1 MLVVNRF
8 EVPEEDEQGFVD
20 RGKAALAALGACPGF
35 VRGRLGR
42 ALDERERWV
51 LTTEWESVGTYRRA
65 LSNFDVKMYG
75 TPLLAAALPEAS
87 AFEVL
92 LDASPGEVAE
102 HGGDLAP
109 DGPRGG

>member
-8 EVPEEDEQGFVD
+8 DVAEDGEELFLEQ
-20 RGKAALAALGACPGF
+20 GKAALTALGACRGF

-42 ALDERERWV
+42 AVDEPGRWV
-51 LTTEWESVGTYRRA
+51 LTTEWESIGTYRRA

-92 LDASPGEVAE
+92 LDASDGAVAE
-102 HGGDLAP
+102 HGGDLAA
-109 DGPRGG
+109 DAPRSS